1 MKREHG
7 PTMINGIKKKIYA
20 VASDPRT
27 KSLLNWLGLGLGILG
42 IIFIVYRFRG
52 ISDEINISAIS
63 KFQWAGILLGCAA
76 YSGACVIQAFAW
88 HNILEYLKLPV
99 KPIWS
104 IPTFGISQMAKY
116 IPGNVFQFASRQAIG
131 VSEGLPGIPLA
142 KSIIWELGLMA
153 GTAFLFAIFIIP
165 NYNKNVSTLLT
176 ILIFIL
182 ILIVLLFV
190 IGLFIGRRISNSI
203 GLFAIFFSITSA
215 IFIYLLTLILG
226 WQAPP
231 GFQLI
236 TLCGIYIFSWL
247 IGFIT
252 PGAPAGVGVRE
263 IVLFSLLSPFIPE
276 GILLLAIVVMRFI
289 TVGGDLFFYG
299 VSWGIRHKTG

>member
-1 MKREHG
+1 
-7 PTMINGIKKKIYA
+7 MINAIKNKINV
-20 VASDPRT
+20 VATDPRT
-27 KSLLNWLGLGLGILG
+27 KSYLNWLGLGLGIIG
-42 IIFIVYRFRG
+42 VIFIIYRFRG
-52 ISDEINISAIS
+52 ISDEINISAIT
-63 KFQWAGILLGCAA
+63 KFQWAGILLGCAV

-165 NYNKNVSTLLT
+165 NYNKNVSALIT
-176 ILIFIL
+176 ILFFIL
-182 ILIVLLFV
+182 ILIVLLFF
-190 IGLFIGRRISNSI
+190 IGLWIGRRISNSI

-215 IFIYLLTLILG
+215 IFIYLVTLILG
-226 WQAPP
+226 WQATP

-263 IVLFSLLSPFIPE
+263 IVLFTLLTPFIPE

-289 TVGGDLFFYG
+289 TVGGDLLFYG
-299 VSWGIRHKTG
+299 VSWGIRHKIR